1 METRFIALA
10 KTDLSDEAFF
20 EEVFTSYIH
29 YLYDK
34 RKSSIKDLTRIRKHF
49 IMGDPHTQKHLRDQ
63 IESVL
68 YRYNNMEHE
77 TANLDK
83 LEMKKK
89 IEQLEEKIDR
99 LEGIMKLFLY
109 QETK

>member
-1 METRFIALA
+1 MESRFIELA
-10 KTDLSDEAFF
+10 KTDLSEKDFF
-20 EEVFTSYIH
+20 EEVFSSYIH
-29 YLYDK
+29 YLY
-34 RKSSIKDLTRIRKHF
+34 KSKSGIKDLSRIRKHF
-49 IMGDPHTQKHLRDQ
+49 IMDDPHTQKHLRDQ
-63 IESVL
+63 IESVM
-68 YRYNNMEHE
+68 YRHNSQEHE

-99 LEGIMKLFLY
+99 LEGIMNLFLY